1 MIGALVPLESIHA
14 TSCSLPNIPLFEG
27 ENVIGRDDLKIT
39 DKRVSRK
46 HISLKASA
54 NESIEVFVVSLV
66 GFFFYHLIDFVK
78 KKKHKYNSCNMVRV

>member
-1 MIGALVPLESIHA
+1 MGTLVPLETIHA

-27 ENVIGRDDLKIT
+27 ENVIGRNDLKIT

-54 NESIEVFVVSLV
+54 NDGIEVFVVSLV
-66 GFFFYHLIDFVK
+66 LIFFLFYLIDF
-78 KKKHKYNSCNMVRV
+78 C